1 MRVYISEF
9 SKLSGLSIHTLRYYE
24 KEGLLGRISRNA
36 SGKRLYS
43 KTDLEWMTWIQ
54 RLKSTGMSLS
64 DIKAFSKLR
73 LRGEDSLGE
82 RKNMLA
88 QHAETLKIEIA
99 HLQGE
104 LNIVESKVK
113 AYEERENNRLT

>member
-1 MRVYISEF
+1 MYISEV
-9 SKLSGLSIHTLRYYE
+9 SERLGLSVHTLRYYE
-24 KEGLLGRISRNA
+24 SEGILGPITREA

-43 KTDLEWMTWIQ
+43 NSDLEWLIWIQ

-64 DIKAFSKLR
+64 DIKAFSNLR
-73 LRGEDSLGE
+73 LLGDDSLTD

-88 QHAETLKIEIA
+88 QHAEALKIEIA

-104 LNIVESKVK
+104 LNLVESKVK
-113 AYEERENNRLT
+113 AYEERENKGLT